1 MPPVLKETKSSVL
14 SASHS
19 QFEGKKKL
27 HLSDAMQAADQLL
40 YSKLFSLE

>member
-14 SASHS
+14 SAPHS
-19 QFEGKKKL
+19 QFEGKKL

-40 YSKLFSLE
+40 YKLFR